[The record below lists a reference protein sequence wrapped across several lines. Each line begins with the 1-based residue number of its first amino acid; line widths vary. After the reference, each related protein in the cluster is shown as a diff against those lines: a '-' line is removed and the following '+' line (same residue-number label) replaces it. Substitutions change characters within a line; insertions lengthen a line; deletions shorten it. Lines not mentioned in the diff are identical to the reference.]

1 MIFAMNSNALRQE
14 GNKNRAL
21 AGASKIDRRKNPVEN
36 VSGYRQV
43 RG

>member
-1 MIFAMNSNALRQE
+1 MRCDRRGIKT
-14 GNKNRAL
+14 GKPRAL

-43 RG
+43 SG